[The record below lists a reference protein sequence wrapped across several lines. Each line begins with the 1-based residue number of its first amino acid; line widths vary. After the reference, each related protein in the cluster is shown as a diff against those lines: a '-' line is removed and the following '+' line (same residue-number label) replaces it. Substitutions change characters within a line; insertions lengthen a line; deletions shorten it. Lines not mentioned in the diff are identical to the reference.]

1 MLDFGIDTDVWPWV
15 WLVVAVAFALIEL
28 ALLGSS
34 FVLLPFALSAFI
46 ASMLAF
52 YDVAVEVQ
60 WAVFVL
66 GGAIA
71 FAVFYRWAR
80 GHLTDELP
88 LGVGADRLVGMEA
101 TVVRT
106 ISPDDPDRAGRVAV
120 DGEVWGALCD
130 VPMTMAVGSHVRVAA
145 MRGTRVVV
153 EPLTPPPTDRPPPPP
168 PPPEKGA
175 RP

>member
-15 WLVVAVAFALIEL
+15 WLVVAVVFALVEL
-28 ALLGSS
+28 TLLGGS

-66 GGAIA
+66 GGGIA
-71 FAVFYRWAR
+71 FAGFYRWAR
-80 GHLTDELP
+80 LHLTDELP

-101 TVVRT
+101 TVVRA
-106 ISPDDPDRAGRVAV
+106 ISPDDPERAGRVAV
-120 DGEVWGALCD
+120 DGEVWGALSD
-130 VPMTMAVGSHVRVAA
+130 VPVTMAVGTHVRVTA

-153 EPLTPPPTDRPPPPP
+153 VPLAPRLTDRPPPPP
-168 PPPEKGA
+168 PKEGE